1 MDPVLYGITIGVLI
15 TSGIA
20 SWVIS
25 KFERSQQPAK
35 TITTDIITDSSS
47 NQEKQ

>member
-20 SWVIS
+20 SWLIS
-25 KFERSQQPAK
+25 RFERSLPPAQK
-35 TITTDIITDSSS
+35 ITTDTPTNSTSKT
-47 NQEKQ
+47 ETL